1 MPAPLSLD
9 RVFPWV
15 PLTLLGSVMWFQA
28 APETPSPARPNVVL
42 IYADDMG
49 WGDLGVQ
56 NPESK
61 IPTPNLDRLAARGMR
76 FTDAH
81 SSSGICTPSRFA
93 LLTGM
98 HHWRRFH
105 EIVNA
110 FGPSVFVPEDLTMAE
125 MFRES
130 GYETACIGKWHLG
143 WEWGALRREGASPV
157 KGVGYAP
164 EDFDWSQRIPDGP
177 LAHGFDHYFGDDVPN
192 FPPYGWIRDDRMV
205 VAPTVPLKVSPRP
218 TEGSA
223 ESRPGPMVEGWR
235 QDMVMP
241 RLTARVVEWL
251 SEPARKERPF
261 FLYFPWTSPHA
272 PITPAGEFRG
282 TTNAGG
288 YGDFLHQSDAHL
300 GEVLK
305 ALQDRGLT
313 ENTLI
318 VFTSDNGPEAYA
330 YERTRAVNHKSM
342 GPLRGVKRD
351 VFEGGHRIPFI
362 VSWPGRIEPG
372 TVSSALI
379 SQVDLFRT
387 FAKILN
393 HTLPEGAARDSL
405 NQLSVWESKTSSIR
419 HHHVHNTYA
428 GVWALRKDNWLY
440 LNAAKGTHNRI
451 PSWYATQESLQPS
464 PEGAWLFDLSQ
475 DLPQRTNLL
484 NTHPTL
490 AKTLAKEL
498 ESHRAN

>member
-1 MPAPLSLD
+1 MVQLM
-9 RVFPWV
+9 
-15 PLTLLGSVMWFQA
+15 LLA
-28 APETPSPARPNVVL
+28 AVLVLQTGGPEHVEQRPNVLLV
-42 IYADDMG
+42 YADDMG

-56 NPESK
+56 NEDSK
-61 IPTPNLDRLAARGMR
+61 IPTPNLDRLAAEGMR

-110 FGPSVFVPEDLTMAE
+110 FGPSVFLPEDLTMAE
-125 MFRES
+125 MFQQS
-130 GYETACIGKWHLG
+130 GYDTACIGKWHLG
-143 WEWGALRREGASPV
+143 WDWAALRREGAEPIR
-157 KGVGYAP
+157 GRGYAP
-164 EDFDWSQRIPDGP
+164 DDFDWSQSIPGGP

-205 VAPTVPLKVSPRP
+205 TAPTLPLRVQPAP

-241 RLTARVVEWL
+241 RLTVRVTEWL
-251 SEPARKERPF
+251 KEPARSDKPF

-272 PITPAGEFRG
+272 PITPAGEYRG
-282 TTNAGG
+282 TTEAGG
-288 YGDFLHQSDAHL
+288 YGDFLHQSDDHL
-300 GEVLK
+300 GEVLQV
-305 ALQDRGLT
+305 LETEGLT

-330 YERTRAVNHKSM
+330 YARTRDSDHSST
-342 GPLRGVKRD
+342 GPLRGLKRD
-351 VFEGGHRIPFI
+351 VFEGGHRVPFI
-362 VSWPGRIEPG
+362 VKWPGQIKSG
-372 TVSSALI
+372 TTSPALI
-379 SQVDLFRT
+379 SQVDLMRT
-387 FAKILN
+387 FATILN
-393 HTLPEGAARDSL
+393 HPLPPETAQDSL
-405 NQLSVWESKTSSIR
+405 NQLPVWRSQTPSVR

-440 LNAAKGTHNRI
+440 LDSPKGTHNRI
-451 PSWYATQESLQPS
+451 PTWYSQQESLKES
-464 PEGAWLFDLSQ
+464 PKGAWLFDLSQ
-475 DLPQRTNLL
+475 DLAQRKNLL
-484 NTHPTL
+484 DSHPTL
-490 AKTLAKEL
+490 AATLAAEL
-498 ESHRAN
+498 KAHRGL